1 MAEQSPA
8 ATEHSPAL
16 VRAELLISYVLRY
29 GVILCGVVIAVGLA
43 LLLLHPAAGGGP
55 GFLAQVRHSSGGS
68 PEMVPTTLAA
78 FATGLAA
85 LEPGTLIS
93 LGLLLLIAL
102 PVVRVALTVVIFL
115 IQKDLSYF
123 IITLIVLTVLLSGI
137 FLGKAL

>member
-1 MAEQSPA
+1 MAEQSSTA
-8 ATEHSPAL
+8 AEHAPAL
-16 VRAELLISYVLRY
+16 IRAELLISYVLRY

-43 LLLLHPAAGGGP
+43 LLLLHPAGGSSS
-55 GFLAQVRHSSGGS
+55 GFLAQVRSSAGGS
-68 PEMVPTTLAA
+68 PEAVPTTLAA

-85 LEPGTLIS
+85 FDPNTLIS